1 MEPYRT
7 IGDRQMPSITIKN
20 IPDDLYK
27 RLKTTASV
35 HHRSINS
42 EVIHCLEL
50 VLKPRKVEVE
60 ERLTRIRTLRD
71 RASAQGLNET
81 EIAKAITKGR
91 P

>member
-1 MEPYRT
+1 MAT
-7 IGDRQMPSITIKN
+7 ITVKN
-20 IPDDLYK
+20 IPDDLYH
-27 RLKTTASV
+27 RLKATASM

-60 ERLTRIRTLRD
+60 ERLTRIRALRE
-71 RASAQGLNET
+71 RASNQGLDET
-81 EIAKAITKGR
+81 EIAKAITEGR